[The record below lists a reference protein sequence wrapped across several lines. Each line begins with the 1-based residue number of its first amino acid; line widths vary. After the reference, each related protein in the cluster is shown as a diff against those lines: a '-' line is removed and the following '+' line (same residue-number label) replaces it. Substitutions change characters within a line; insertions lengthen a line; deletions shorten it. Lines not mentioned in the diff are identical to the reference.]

1 MENVRRFPRR
11 GGRGLCVHGTVS
23 FHRAGSRHMLA
34 AQKPDPDSHRTL
46 RPVVDPDTAWSVI
59 ALVNLAKVTHTNFR
73 RATYLATVKS
83 ALHSC
88 GPHTSRNRPWSGVI
102 IATDA
107 DSGRDES
114 LIESP
119 IKFDCE

>member
-59 ALVNLAKVTHTNFR
+59 ALLNLAKVTHTNFR
-73 RATYLATVKS
+73 RALF
-83 ALHSC
+83 L
-88 GPHTSRNRPWSGVI
+88 TSLEL
-102 IATDA
+102 T
-107 DSGRDES
+107 
-114 LIESP
+114 
-119 IKFDCE
+119 

>member
-1 MENVRRFPRR
+1 MWKLVENVRRFPRR

-34 AQKPDPDSHRTL
+34 AQKPGPDSHRTL

-73 RATYLATVKS
+73 RAINTS
-83 ALHSC
+83 PRPNRRHS
-88 GPHTSRNRPWSGVI
+88 PRPNHAPTSFDIGF
-102 IATDA
+102 
-107 DSGRDES
+107 S
-114 LIESP
+114 LNP
-119 IKFDCE
+119 CPRKPGAP

>member
-73 RATYLATVKS
+73 RAHFSHQDGPQRHGHPPHATSQERCRREVLS
-83 ALHSC
+83 Q
-88 GPHTSRNRPWSGVI
+88 G
-102 IATDA
+102 
-107 DSGRDES
+107 
-114 LIESP
+114 
-119 IKFDCE
+119 